1 MKLALVRKEVREHWV
16 VLCLVLALDA
26 FMLFGML
33 IHAEEKGG
41 RFTGLVQFVESL
53 GVLSA
58 LVVAN
63 RVFVREYAGRTQLFL
78 EVLPIG
84 RPQVWATKWLLGFA
98 YMSALTLAGWFAT
111 WMRALRTEV
120 ISTHDAL
127 LALLSIGSFV
137 FVVWGFASMAGMLG
151 RHRYTAWIVLLCVV
165 GLAVSRGKLA
175 FEELPIVGLLG
186 PSIAMARGPLD
197 WPALLAAWSLGAC
210 FSAASATLGLAGS
223 GAIASVL
230 AQKMTARERVF
241 LFVACMVGLFAY
253 DTVDK
258 GRSKLPFTVANA
270 ISAKNAHV
278 RVGVLRSGELAD
290 SAAEHMAQTIADDLE
305 GMLEAFGLEAV
316 PPVFVLPKRSLD
328 PRVVERA
335 ELEENDGIVL
345 RAAPNVVLSLLR
357 TEVLHAALVDRTR
370 ERATRDDRHVLL
382 DGFSAWWALRADP
395 SEREQRWLR
404 AAASPLPVTVATLTR
419 WAETAEHVGNCVA
432 DGLAFATVDM
442 LARRLGSNATRSFAR
457 SLFSRP
463 PDDFRVLFER
473 TPAALLQQAGT
484 TWSALAA
491 ETEHERR
498 AVIRQHASA
507 LSRAAQRSA
516 AIAVEQT
523 ARQGTRIEVGLAGA
537 ETYWALYT
545 VLGPWAEWQSS
556 LSRLDVRASRAT
568 LPLSAPRGARVLVA
582 LETDDALL
590 ECPVRVASKRITL
603 P

>member
-1 MKLALVRKEVREHWV
+1 MKLALVRKEIREHWV
-16 VLCLVLALDA
+16 VLSLVLALDA

-33 IHAEEKGG
+33 IRAAHKGG
-41 RFTGLVQFVESL
+41 RFTGLMQFLESL

-84 RPQVWATKWLLGFA
+84 RPRVWATKWLLGGS
-98 YMSALTLAGWFAT
+98 YIGALTLAAWFAT
-111 WMRALRTEV
+111 WMRARRTEV

-127 LALLSIGSFV
+127 LVLLCTSSFM

-151 RHRYTAWIVLLCVV
+151 RHRYTAWIALLCIV
-165 GLAVSRGKLA
+165 GLAISRGKLA
-175 FEELPIVGLLG
+175 FEELPVAGLLG

-197 WPALLAAWSLGAC
+197 WPALLEAWSLAAC
-210 FSAASATLGLAGS
+210 FAATSAALALAGS
-223 GAIASVL
+223 GAIASAL

-241 LFVACMVGLFAY
+241 LFVACLVGLFAY
-253 DTVDK
+253 STVDK
-258 GRSKLPFTVANA
+258 GRSKLPYTVADA
-270 ISAKNAHV
+270 IYAKNSHV
-278 RVGVLRSGELAD
+278 RVGVLRRGELTD

-305 GMLEAFGLEAV
+305 GMQAFGLEAV

-345 RAAPNVVLSLLR
+345 RAASDVVLSLLR
-357 TEVLHAALVDRTR
+357 TNVLHAALFDQTR
-370 ERATRDDRHVLL
+370 ERALRDDRHVLL
-382 DGFSAWWALRADP
+382 DGFSAWWALREEP
-395 SEREQRWLR
+395 SERAQRWLR
-404 AAASPLPVTVATLTR
+404 AAASPIPVTVSMLTR
-419 WAETAEHVGNCVA
+419 WAETAERVGDCVA
-432 DGLAFATVDM
+432 DGLAFATVDR
-442 LARRLGSNATRSFAR
+442 LARRLGSSATRSFAR

-463 PDDFRVLFER
+463 PDDFRVLFQR

-491 ETEHERR
+491 DTEHERQ

-523 ARQGTRIEVGLAGA
+523 ARQGTRIEVGLAGV
-537 ETYWALYT
+537 ETYWALYAL
-545 VLGPWAEWQSS
+545 LGPWAEGQSS
-556 LSRLDVRASRAT
+556 LSRLDVRAARAT
-568 LPLSAPRGARVLVA
+568 LPLSASRGARVLVA